1 MLAAHGDAQVQVMN
15 DSARSTL
22 DALIEARPDP
32 FVLINSEYRIVAANT
47 RYASLYGL
55 RPNALTGFKC
65 HEVSHHRST
74 PCHEH
79 GEACPLRTVLETG
92 SATEVVHVHFGC
104 GNRQEVVRIHGYPV
118 HIDGE
123 RLLGESLHPVKKSSG
138 TPTAMPAPSGGMLGA
153 SQAFLQALE
162 KLARAARFDV
172 PVLLLGET
180 GAGKELAARFI
191 HDHSARGDRPYVTVD
206 CTTLP
211 ESLAESELFGH
222 ARGAYTGAMGA
233 RAGLFEQANGGTVFL
248 DEVGELPPAVQ
259 AKLLRVL
266 ETGELRRLG
275 EGSPKRVDVRVI
287 CATHRNLVTEVSA
300 GRFRADLYYRMAGV
314 DITLPPLR
322 ERREDIPLLAEHF
335 LAQFR
340 ERSGER
346 VYLAPEAIVWLQQQE
361 FPGNLRELRQ
371 MITRAASQS
380 NGGLMTV
387 MLLEAQ
393 GMSAPR
399 ATDGVPALQT
409 AQALSPRRE
418 RLTASRVKDAL
429 ARHGGHRGQAA
440 QTLGI
445 AERTLYRW
453 IKRNQSEAA

>member
-1 MLAAHGDAQVQVMN
+1 
-15 DSARSTL
+15 
-22 DALIEARPDP
+22 
-32 FVLINSEYRIVAANT
+32 
-47 RYASLYGL
+47 
-55 RPNALTGFKC
+55 
-65 HEVSHHRST
+65 
-74 PCHEH
+74 
-79 GEACPLRTVLETG
+79 
-92 SATEVVHVHFGC
+92 
-104 GNRQEVVRIHGYPV
+104 
-118 HIDGE
+118 
-123 RLLGESLHPVKKSSG
+123 
-138 TPTAMPAPSGGMLGA
+138 
-153 SQAFLQALE
+153 
-162 KLARAARFDV
+162 
-172 PVLLLGET
+172 
-180 GAGKELAARFI
+180 
-191 HDHSARGDRPYVTVD
+191 
-206 CTTLP
+206 
-211 ESLAESELFGH
+211 
-222 ARGAYTGAMGA
+222 
-233 RAGLFEQANGGTVFL
+233 
-248 DEVGELPPAVQ
+248 
-259 AKLLRVL
+259 
-266 ETGELRRLG
+266 
-275 EGSPKRVDVRVI
+275 
-287 CATHRNLVTEVSA
+287 VTEVSA